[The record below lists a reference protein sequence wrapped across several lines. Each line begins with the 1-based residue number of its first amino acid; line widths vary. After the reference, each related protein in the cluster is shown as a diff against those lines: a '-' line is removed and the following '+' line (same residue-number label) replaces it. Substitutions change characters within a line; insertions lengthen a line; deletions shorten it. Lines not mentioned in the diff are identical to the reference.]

1 MGKFDAL
8 INAARKAINSS
19 QTLVENDETPF
30 NVVYKSYKTLQ
41 SFWFRVVEDAAETNN
56 SRLED
61 LCIDLEEAI
70 QDCED
75 WIKRNS
81 PNKPQTEESSDGETQ
96 QETKED

>member
-8 INAARKAINSS
+8 ISAAYKAINSS
-19 QTLVENDETPF
+19 QTLVENDNAPF

-41 SFWFRVVEDAAETNN
+41 SFWFRVIEDASETNN

-70 QDCED
+70 LECDK

-81 PNKPQTEESSDGETQ
+81 PTKPKEETENDATTTNKEEE
-96 QETKED
+96 

>member
-19 QTLVENDETPF
+19 QTLVENDTTPF

-81 PNKPQTEESSDGETQ
+81 PTKPKEDGQEEDSTNTEEE
-96 QETKED
+96 E